1 MGRYNDRVS
10 DDQRAD
16 AYFAKAAESLAGAE
30 SECAAGRYNNCANR
44 AYYTWFQAAIS
55 VLVRAGYGPSGSD
68 GEWRH
73 AAVQALFAQ
82 QLVKRRKI
90 YPASLRMV
98 LERGAL
104 IRATAD
110 YQETSVG
117 QTEVVRWVRRSRQFV
132 EAVRQRGGSQQR

>member
-1 MGRYNDRVS
+1 MS

-16 AYFAKAAESLAGAE
+16 AFLAKAAESLAGAE
-30 SECAAGRYNNCANR
+30 SECAMGRFNNCANR
-44 AYYTWFQAAIS
+44 AYYACFQAAIAA
-55 VLVRAGYGPSGSD
+55 LLRAGYGPSGSD

-73 AAVQALFAQ
+73 AAVQALFSQ
-82 QLVKRRKI
+82 QLVNRRKT
-90 YPASLRMV
+90 YPAALQMV

-117 QTEVVRWVRRSRQFV
+117 RREVVRWLRRSREFV

>member
-1 MGRYNDRVS
+1 MGR
-10 DDQRAD
+10 
-16 AYFAKAAESLAGAE
+16 F
-30 SECAAGRYNNCANR
+30 NNCANR
-44 AYYTWFQAAIS
+44 AYHACFQAPIAA
-55 VLVRAGYGPSGSD
+55 LLRAGYGPSGSD

-73 AAVQALFAQ
+73 AAVQALFSQ
-82 QLVKRRKI
+82 QLVNRRKT
-90 YPASLRMV
+90 YPAALQMV

-117 QTEVVRWVRRSRQFV
+117 RREVVRWLRRSREFV

>member
-1 MGRYNDRVS
+1 MGR
-10 DDQRAD
+10 
-16 AYFAKAAESLAGAE
+16 F
-30 SECAAGRYNNCANR
+30 NNCANR
-44 AYYTWFQAAIS
+44 AYYACFQAAIAA
-55 VLVRAGYGPSGSD
+55 LLRAGYGPSGSD

-73 AAVQALFAQ
+73 AAVQALFSQ
-82 QLVKRRKI
+82 QLVNRRKT
-90 YPASLRMV
+90 YPAALQMV

-117 QTEVVRWVRRSRQFV
+117 RREVVRWLRRSREFV